1 MRALINRLR
10 GAIRPASC
18 PVPSPRPASLS
29 PSHRKTLRLWL
40 PLASF
45 VVPTVITAYGFV
57 IPRSCIA
64 GVNGLTIGFGTT
76 VVGACLTYAF
86 GIRAALRR

>member
-1 MRALINRLR
+1 MRALIDRLR
-10 GAIRPASC
+10 AMIRPASR
-18 PVPSPRPASLS
+18 PVPATCPAS
-29 PSHRKTLRLWL
+29 PPRRKTLRLWL

-45 VVPTVITAYGFV
+45 VVPTLITAYGLV

-76 VVGACLTYAF
+76 VLGACLTYVF
-86 GIRAALRR
+86 GIRAALRS